1 MFNEFQIM
9 KKINSKASILCK
21 VLLGFVAIW
30 AVVMLLRVL
39 AICGLLNF
47 EVGLGID
54 IAPAVWFN
62 DPEVD
67 FIQWIE
73 IAGYIL
79 TNVLMIWLL
88 ASILITAI
96 KGLNSGN
103 VFSRKNVC
111 RLYALAT
118 VSLFYELFDD
128 NRGIIYGSRELVLN
142 TGVFTSPVILF
153 CVALIY
159 AIAVSTAE
167 ENSLTI

>member
-1 MFNEFQIM
+1 M
-9 KKINSKASILCK
+9 KEIKTKASILCK
-21 VLLGFVAIW
+21 VLLVFVAIW
-30 AVVMLLRVL
+30 AVVMLFRVL

-128 NRGIIYGSRELVLN
+128 NRGIIYGAREMVLN
-142 TGVFTSPVILF
+142 TGVFTTPVIQC

>member
-1 MFNEFQIM
+1 M
-9 KKINSKASILCK
+9 KEIKTKASILCK

-39 AICGLLNF
+39 AICGLLDF

-67 FIQWIE
+67 FVQWIE
-73 IAGYIL
+73 IFGYVA
-79 TNVLMIWLL
+79 TSVLMIWLL
-88 ASILITAI
+88 ARILLTVID
-96 KGLNSGN
+96 GLKNGN
-103 VFSRKNVC
+103 VFSRSNVY
-111 RLYALAT
+111 RLYALAL

-128 NRGIIYGSRELVLN
+128 NRSIIYGLREVVLN
-142 TGVFTSPVILF
+142 TGVFTTPVII
-153 CVALIY
+153 CCAALIY

>member
-1 MFNEFQIM
+1 M
-9 KKINSKASILCK
+9 KEIKTKASILCK
-21 VLLGFVAIW
+21 LLLVFVAIW
-30 AVVMLLRVL
+30 AVVMLFRVL

-88 ASILITAI
+88 
-96 KGLNSGN
+96 
-103 VFSRKNVC
+103 
-111 RLYALAT
+111 LA
-118 VSLFYELFDD
+118 
-128 NRGIIYGSRELVLN
+128 
-142 TGVFTSPVILF
+142 
-153 CVALIY
+153 
-159 AIAVSTAE
+159 
-167 ENSLTI
+167 

>member
-1 MFNEFQIM
+1 ME
-9 KKINSKASILCK
+9 KIKSKASIVCK

-30 AVVMLLRVL
+30 AAVMLLRVL
-39 AICGLLNF
+39 AICGLLGF

-54 IAPAVWFN
+54 IAPVVWFN

-73 IAGYIL
+73 IIGYVV
-79 TNVLMIWLL
+79 TNLLMIWLM
-88 ASILITAI
+88 AQVLITAI
-96 KGLNSGN
+96 KGLKSGN

-118 VSLFYELFDD
+118 VSLFYEFFDD
-128 NRGIIYGSRELVLN
+128 NRCIIYGAREMVLN
-142 TGVFTSPVILF
+142 TGVFTTPLIIC

>member
-1 MFNEFQIM
+1 M
-9 KKINSKASILCK
+9 KEIKTKASILCK
-21 VLLGFVAIW
+21 LLLVFVAIW
-30 AVVMLLRVL
+30 AVVMLFRVL

-128 NRGIIYGSRELVLN
+128 NRGIIYGAREMGLN
-142 TGVFTSPVILF
+142 TGVFTTPGILW
-153 CVALIY
+153 CVAVIY

>member
-1 MFNEFQIM
+1 M
-9 KKINSKASILCK
+9 KEIKTKASILCK
-21 VLLGFVAIW
+21 LLLVFVAIW
-30 AVVMLLRVL
+30 AVVMLFRVL

-128 NRGIIYGSRELVLN
+128 NRGIIYGAREMVLN
-142 TGVFTSPVILF
+142 TGVFTTPVII
-153 CVALIY
+153 CCAALIY

>member
-1 MFNEFQIM
+1 M
-9 KKINSKASILCK
+9 KEIKTKASILCK
-21 VLLGFVAIW
+21 LLLVFVAIW
-30 AVVMLLRVL
+30 AVVMLFRVL

-54 IAPAVWFN
+54 IAPAVWFK

>member
-1 MFNEFQIM
+1 M
-9 KKINSKASILCK
+9 KEIKTKASILCK
-21 VLLGFVAIW
+21 VLLVFVAIW
-30 AVVMLLRVL
+30 AVVMLFRVL

-54 IAPAVWFN
+54 IAPAVWFK

>member
-1 MFNEFQIM
+1 M
-9 KKINSKASILCK
+9 KEIKTKASILCK
-21 VLLGFVAIW
+21 LLLVFVAIW
-30 AVVMLLRVL
+30 AVVMLFRVL

-79 TNVLMIWLL
+79 TNMLMIWLL

-128 NRGIIYGSRELVLN
+128 NRGIIYGAREMVFN
-142 TGVFTSPVILF
+142 TGVFTTPVILC

>member
-1 MFNEFQIM
+1 M
-9 KKINSKASILCK
+9 KEIKTKASILCK
-21 VLLGFVAIW
+21 VLLVFVAIW
-30 AVVMLLRVL
+30 AVVMLFRVL

>member
-1 MFNEFQIM
+1 M
-9 KKINSKASILCK
+9 KEIKTKASILCK
-21 VLLGFVAIW
+21 LLLVFVAIW
-30 AVVMLLRVL
+30 AVVMLFRVL

-88 ASILITAI
+88 MSILITAI

-128 NRGIIYGSRELVLN
+128 NRGIIYGAREMVLN
-142 TGVFTSPVILF
+142 TGVFTTPVILC

>member
-1 MFNEFQIM
+1 M
-9 KKINSKASILCK
+9 KEIKTKASILCK
-21 VLLGFVAIW
+21 LLLVFVAIW
-30 AVVMLLRVL
+30 AVVMLFRVL

-128 NRGIIYGSRELVLN
+128 NRGIIYGAREMVLN
-142 TGVFTSPVILF
+142 TGVFNTPVILC

>member
-1 MFNEFQIM
+1 MRGI
-9 KKINSKASILCK
+9 KAKASILCK
-21 VLLGFVAIW
+21 VLLGFVVIW

-67 FIQWIE
+67 FVQWIE
-73 IAGYIL
+73 VVGYIV

-88 ASILITAI
+88 ACILITAI
-96 KGLNSGN
+96 KGLKSGN

-111 RLYALAT
+111 RLYTLAA

-128 NRGIIYGSRELVLN
+128 NRRIIYGARELVLN
-142 TGVFTSPVILF
+142 MGVFTTPVILC